1 MAPIVSRFSLKRVKR
16 TYLYLGSILAPSPSV
31 RWRLAGRSLPRRV
44 AAVVQGFASQF
55 PGFPLPVAPCV
66 VACLTALTGLTA
78 NCTSPVPL
86 CVPSERLGGVGV
98 GVWVRV
104 CGCAGVWVL
113 RCPTTPALTRGYLI
127 YTHTHHHHHHTTTTN
142 AHETTHTT
150 H

>member
-31 RWRLAGRSLPRRV
+31 RWRLAGRSLPCRV
-44 AAVVQGFASQF
+44 AAVVQGFARQF
-55 PGFPLPVAPCV
+55 PGFPLPLAPCV

-104 CGCAGVWVL
+104 CVACGRGCVCGYAYACGVCMRVGCVDESRL
-113 RCPTTPALTRGYLI
+113 NPRRNQCEY
-127 YTHTHHHHHHTTTTN
+127 
-142 AHETTHTT
+142 
-150 H
+150 